1 MSHKNLSIALCVAVA
16 LAASGCTTLKGK
28 KTAVEEA
35 TTTTQVTPTDTTTNT
50 DPNSAETN
58 GLNGKGGV
66 NATGLVDNTTTTGS
80 NNGQNGTNASNG
92 TGKNGQNGGNGEV
105 SMADL
110 LNVRLVHFDYDSSDL
125 SNADYQTLQA
135 HAQYLSQNPTAKVL
149 LAGHADER
157 GTREYNM
164 ALGERRA
171 NAVQA
176 FLNSNGAKSNQLDT
190 VSYGKEKPSNDGHDE
205 AAWSENRRVEITYK
219 AGSPK

>member
-1 MSHKNLSIALCVAVA
+1 MSHKNLAIALSLAVVLSA
-16 LAASGCTTLKGK
+16 TGCASLKGK
-28 KTAVEEA
+28 KPVVEDA
-35 TTTTQVTPTDTTTNT
+35 TTSQTTPADTTTAT
-50 DPNSAETN
+50 DANSAETS

-66 NATGLVDNTTTTGS
+66 NASGLGDNGA
-80 NNGQNGTNASNG
+80 NGQNGTNANNAN
-92 TGKNGQNGGNGEV
+92 GKNGQNGSANGEV
-105 SMADL
+105 TMADL
-110 LNVRLVHFDYDSSDL
+110 LTVRLVHFDYDSSDL

-176 FLNSNGAKSNQLDT
+176 YLNSNGAKSSQLDS
-190 VSYGKEKPSNDGHDE
+190 VSYGKEKPLNEGNDE
-205 AAWSENRRVEITYK
+205 AAWAENRRVEMIYK
-219 AGSPK
+219 AVAPK

>member
-1 MSHKNLSIALCVAVA
+1 MSHKNLAIALSLAVVLSA
-16 LAASGCTTLKGK
+16 TGCASLKGK
-28 KTAVEEA
+28 KPVVEDTA
-35 TTTTQVTPTDTTTNT
+35 TTQTTPADTTTAT
-50 DPNSAETN
+50 DANSAETS

-66 NATGLVDNTTTTGS
+66 NASGLGDNGA
-80 NNGQNGTNASNG
+80 NGQNGANASNAN
-92 TGKNGQNGGNGEV
+92 GKNGQNGSANGEV
-105 SMADL
+105 TMADL
-110 LNVRLVHFDYDSSDL
+110 LTVRLVHFDYDSSDL

-176 FLNSNGAKSNQLDT
+176 YLNSNGAKSSQLDT
-190 VSYGKEKPSNDGHDE
+190 VSYGKEKPLNDGNDE
-205 AAWSENRRVEITYK
+205 AAWAENRRVEITYK
-219 AGSPK
+219 AVGPK

>member
-1 MSHKNLSIALCVAVA
+1 MSHKNLAVA
-16 LAASGCTTLKGK
+16 LSLAVVLSATGCASLKGK
-28 KTAVEEA
+28 KPVVEDTA
-35 TTTTQVTPTDTTTNT
+35 TTQTTPADTTTAN
-50 DPNSAETN
+50 DANSAETS

-66 NATGLVDNTTTTGS
+66 NASGLGDNGA
-80 NNGQNGTNASNG
+80 NGQNGANASNAN
-92 TGKNGQNGGNGEV
+92 GKNGQNGSANGEV
-105 SMADL
+105 TMADL
-110 LNVRLVHFDYDSSDL
+110 LTVRLVHFDYDSSDL

-176 FLNSNGAKSNQLDT
+176 YLNSNGAKSSQLDT
-190 VSYGKEKPSNDGHDE
+190 VSYGKEKPLNDGNDE
-205 AAWSENRRVEITYK
+205 AAWAENRRVEITYK
-219 AGSPK
+219 AVGPK

>member
-1 MSHKNLSIALCVAVA
+1 MSHKNLAVA
-16 LAASGCTTLKGK
+16 LSLAVFLSATGCASLKGK
-28 KTAVEEA
+28 KPVVEDTA
-35 TTTTQVTPTDTTTNT
+35 TTQTTPADTTTAN
-50 DPNSAETN
+50 DANSAETS

-66 NATGLVDNTTTTGS
+66 NASGLGDNGA
-80 NNGQNGTNASNG
+80 NGQNGANASNAN
-92 TGKNGQNGGNGEV
+92 GKNGQNGSANGEV
-105 SMADL
+105 TMADL
-110 LNVRLVHFDYDSSDL
+110 LTVRLVHFDYDSSDL

-176 FLNSNGAKSNQLDT
+176 YLNSNGAKSSQLDT
-190 VSYGKEKPSNDGHDE
+190 VSYGKEKPLNDGNDE
-205 AAWSENRRVEITYK
+205 AAWAENRRVEITYK
-219 AGSPK
+219 AVAPK

>member
-1 MSHKNLSIALCVAVA
+1 MSHKNLAIALSLAVVLSA
-16 LAASGCTTLKGK
+16 TGCASLKGK
-28 KTAVEEA
+28 KPVVEDA
-35 TTTTQVTPTDTTTNT
+35 TTSQTTPADTTNAT
-50 DPNSAETN
+50 DANSAETS

-66 NATGLVDNTTTTGS
+66 NASGLGENGE
-80 NNGQNGTNASNG
+80 NGANGQNGTNANNAN
-92 TGKNGQNGGNGEV
+92 GKNGQNGSANGEV
-105 SMADL
+105 TMADL
-110 LNVRLVHFDYDSSDL
+110 LTVRLVHFDYDSSDL

-176 FLNSNGAKSNQLDT
+176 YLNSNGAKSSQLDT
-190 VSYGKEKPSNDGHDE
+190 VSYGKEKPLNDGNDE
-205 AAWSENRRVEITYK
+205 AAWAENRRVEIVYK
-219 AGSPK
+219 AVGPK

>member
-1 MSHKNLSIALCVAVA
+1 MSHKNLAIALSLAVVFSA
-16 LAASGCTTLKGK
+16 TGCASLKGK
-28 KTAVEEA
+28 KPVVED
-35 TTTTQVTPTDTTTNT
+35 TTTTQTTPADTTTAT
-50 DPNSAETN
+50 DANSAETS

-66 NATGLVDNTTTTGS
+66 NASGLGENGE
-80 NNGQNGTNASNG
+80 NGANGQNGTNANNAN
-92 TGKNGQNGGNGEV
+92 GKNGQNGSANGEV
-105 SMADL
+105 TMADL
-110 LNVRLVHFDYDSSDL
+110 LTVRLVHFDYDSSDL

-176 FLNSNGAKSNQLDT
+176 YLNSNGAKSSQLDT
-190 VSYGKEKPSNDGHDE
+190 VSYGKEKPLNDGNDE
-205 AAWSENRRVEITYK
+205 AAWAENRRVEIIYK
-219 AGSPK
+219 AVSPK

>member
-1 MSHKNLSIALCVAVA
+1 MRNINMSHKNLAIALSLAVVLSA
-16 LAASGCTTLKGK
+16 TGCASLKGK
-28 KTAVEEA
+28 KPVVEDTA
-35 TTTTQVTPTDTTTNT
+35 TTQTTPADTTTAN
-50 DPNSAETN
+50 DANSAETS

-66 NATGLVDNTTTTGS
+66 NASGLGDNGA
-80 NNGQNGTNASNG
+80 NGQNGANASNAN
-92 TGKNGQNGGNGEV
+92 GKNGQNGSANGEV
-105 SMADL
+105 TMADL
-110 LNVRLVHFDYDSSDL
+110 LTVRLVHFDYDSSDL

-176 FLNSNGAKSNQLDT
+176 YLNSNGAKSSQLDT
-190 VSYGKEKPSNDGHDE
+190 VSYGKEKPLNDGNDE
-205 AAWSENRRVEITYK
+205 AAWAENRRVEITYK
-219 AGSPK
+219 AVGPK

>member
-1 MSHKNLSIALCVAVA
+1 MSHKNLAIALSLAVVLSA
-16 LAASGCTTLKGK
+16 TGCASLKGK
-28 KTAVEEA
+28 KPVVEDTA
-35 TTTTQVTPTDTTTNT
+35 TTQTTPADTTTAT
-50 DPNSAETN
+50 DANSAETS

-66 NATGLVDNTTTTGS
+66 NASDLG
-80 NNGQNGTNASNG
+80 NNGVNSQNGTNASNAN
-92 TGKNGQNGGNGEV
+92 GKNGQNGSANGEV
-105 SMADL
+105 TMADL
-110 LNVRLVHFDYDSSDL
+110 LTVRLVHFDYDSSDL

-176 FLNSNGAKSNQLDT
+176 YLNSNGAKSGQLDT
-190 VSYGKEKPSNDGHDE
+190 VSYGKEKPLNDGHDE
-205 AAWSENRRVEITYK
+205 AAWSENRRVEIVYK
-219 AGSPK
+219 AVAPK

>member
-1 MSHKNLSIALCVAVA
+1 MSHKNLAIALSLAVVLSA
-16 LAASGCTTLKGK
+16 TGCASLKGK
-28 KTAVEEA
+28 KPVVEDA
-35 TTTTQVTPTDTTTNT
+35 TTTQTTPADTTTTT
-50 DPNSAETN
+50 DANSAETS

-66 NATGLVDNTTTTGS
+66 NASGLGDNGA
-80 NNGQNGTNASNG
+80 NGQNGANASNAN
-92 TGKNGQNGGNGEV
+92 GKNGQNGSANGEV
-105 SMADL
+105 TMADL
-110 LNVRLVHFDYDSSDL
+110 LTVRLVHFDYDSSDL

-176 FLNSNGAKSNQLDT
+176 YLNSNGAKSSQLDT
-190 VSYGKEKPSNDGHDE
+190 VSYGKEKPLNDGNDE
-205 AAWSENRRVEITYK
+205 AAWAENRRVEITYK
-219 AGSPK
+219 AVAPK

>member
-1 MSHKNLSIALCVAVA
+1 MSHKHLSLALSVA
-16 LAASGCTTLKGK
+16 LVLSASGCASLKGK
-28 KTAVEEA
+28 RTEVDDVKTTQTTPTE
-35 TTTTQVTPTDTTTNT
+35 TTTTDATNNAETSGLNSQGGLNANGLGENTTSGTNGQNTTNT
-50 DPNSAETN
+50 TN
-58 GLNGKGGV
+58 TQVKNV
-66 NATGLVDNTTTTGS
+66 QNGS
-80 NNGQNGTNASNG
+80 N
-92 TGKNGQNGGNGEV
+92 GEI

-110 LNVRLVHFDYDSSDL
+110 LTVRLVHFDYDSSDL

-149 LAGHADER
+149 LTGHADER

-190 VSYGKEKPSNDGHDE
+190 VSFGKEIPLNQGHDE
-205 AAWSENRRVEITYK
+205 SAWAENRRVEIVYK
-219 AGSPK
+219 AGAPK